1 MPVITV
7 MASARTARMTPS
19 AQPVNREGQM
29 LCWRGW
35 GRGVGEDA
43 RRGERLADD
52 RYDGEDE
59 LAGREYG
66 ERCRRW
72 YELDLF

>member
-1 MPVITV
+1 
-7 MASARTARMTPS
+7 
-19 AQPVNREGQM
+19 M

-35 GRGVGEDA
+35 GRDVGKDA
-43 RRGERLADD
+43 ERGERFADD
-52 RYDGEDE
+52 RYDEEDE
-59 LAGREYG
+59 LTEREYG